1 LAFFCRLF
9 PAPET
14 GANCLLPETMTHLVA
29 NDTGRKKTEMYS
41 DFENLE
47 NDDVIA
53 AVLAFRL
60 LKKKR

>member
-1 LAFFCRLF
+1 
-9 PAPET
+9 
-14 GANCLLPETMTHLVA
+14 MTHLVA

-60 LKKKR
+60 LKKIKKR